1 MHKGHFSESFL
12 VCALTILIASFNPT
26 SGDTIVY
33 DYIYLVYDSPPT
45 LYDLAGQAIDII
57 QVGQQGL
64 VEVSVRNP
72 DDPAME
78 RTFVIIVEIRD
89 GFGVTNYLA
98 YQSNTI
104 AGNGSYKMSVSWRPE
119 IVCESPNCNNYVLR
133 SFAISNLTNPEV
145 LSIVEER
152 SGILVVESENRAPIT
167 ETYTLAT
174 GGNEYDII
182 YTTDFGVI
190 RSIAFDPELG
200 LLTMSV
206 HSVYRDTMLDIQI
219 PRALAIEVFAC
230 EGSTPDNQPVQL
242 FIDGTMAGLVE
253 IGGGEYTTLN
263 VPLQAG
269 SEEVEIFGG
278 DCLL

>member
-1 MHKGHFSESFL
+1 M
-12 VCALTILIASFNPT
+12 TILIASFNPI

-33 DYIYLVYDSPPT
+33 DYIYLGYDSPPT
-45 LYDLAGQAIDII
+45 LYNMAGQAIDSI

-64 VEVSVRNP
+64 LEVSVRNL
-72 DDPAME
+72 DPVRE
-78 RTFVIIVEIRD
+78 RAFVIIVEIREES
-89 GFGVTNYLA
+89 GVTNYLA

-104 AGNGSYKMSVSWRPE
+104 AGNASYTMGVSWRPDT
-119 IVCESPNCNNYVLR
+119 VCNYPNCNNYVLR
-133 SFAISNLTNPEV
+133 SFAISNLANPEV
-145 LSIVEER
+145 LSVVVER

-190 RSIAFDPELG
+190 RSIAFDSELG
-200 LLTMSV
+200 VLVISI
-206 HSVYRDTMLDIQI
+206 HSVYRNTMLDIRI
-219 PRALAIEVFAC
+219 PRALAIEAFAC
-230 EGSTPDNQPVQL
+230 GGSTPDNQPVQL

-263 VPLQAG
+263 VPLQPG

-278 DCLL
+278 DCLS

>member
-1 MHKGHFSESFL
+1 M
-12 VCALTILIASFNPT
+12 
-26 SGDTIVY
+26 
-33 DYIYLVYDSPPT
+33 
-45 LYDLAGQAIDII
+45 AGQAMDII

-64 VEVSVRNP
+64 VEVSVQNP
-72 DDPAME
+72 DPVME
-78 RTFVIIVEIRD
+78 GTFVIFVEIRD
-89 GFGVTNYLA
+89 GNGITNYLA

-104 AGNGSYKMSVSWRPE
+104 AGNGSYTMGVSWRPDT
-119 IVCESPNCNNYVLR
+119 VCQSPNCNNYVLR
-133 SFAISNLTNPEV
+133 SFAVSNITNPLV
-145 LSIVEER
+145 LSILEER
-152 SGILVVESENRAPIT
+152 SGILVVESETRAPIT

-190 RSIAFDPELG
+190 RSIAFDPERG
-200 LLTMSV
+200 LLTISL

-219 PRALAIEVFAC
+219 PRTLAIQVFSC
-230 EGSTPDNQPVQL
+230 EGSAPDNQPVQL

-269 SEEVEIFGG
+269 SEDVEIFGG
-278 DCLL
+278 DCLS